1 MNEILEHLLRLQD
14 LDFDP
19 KLRKSAGQEAATL
32 REKIPPQI
40 LGHYDRLVARGK
52 KGVALVSNQVCRGCN
67 MRVPIGTVNTLMQAK
82 DIQLCD
88 SCGRYLALA
97 PQVQEEAP
105 APRLRKPSAPSECR
119 RKKRSPERRL

>member
-19 KLRKSAGQEAATL
+19 KLRKSAGQEAAAL

-105 APRLRKPSAPSECR
+105 APAPP
-119 RKKRSPERRL
+119 KAKRAKRVPKEKVIA